1 MAQRQDLPHQAVC
14 ASSNCRQI
22 LIPHRNFP
30 HCSIQLCPIKTIGK
44 CVLHLQLTKHQENK
58 NKRYHSRR
66 KRSTRSAIH
75 LEKMRSVVT
84 NRVFLV
90 TESLLAWG
98 CGVRRKKALQYAGN
112 AAWVISN
119 MVDEVEESGET
130 EENVSQSGCRQF
142 KTPMELFQDKK
153 TVRVC
158 APMVRYSK

>member
-1 MAQRQDLPHQAVC
+1 MGSPSLVNK
-14 ASSNCRQI
+14 ASRKQKQT
-22 LIPHRNFP
+22 IP
-30 HCSIQLCPIKTIGK
+30 QQTKTKYTISDTSG
-44 CVLHLQLTKHQENK
+44 
-58 NKRYHSRR
+58 
-66 KRSTRSAIH
+66 
-75 LEKMRSVVT
+75 KMRSVVT

-90 TESLLAWG
+90 TESFLAWG

-130 EENVSQSGCRQF
+130 EENASQSGCRQF